1 MIASA
6 LHLPAPKELRDLF
19 HDVLAKDVALRPGPP
34 FAVSDFY
41 PASIASYVDETL
53 TVRAVVALDL
63 PLSAFAGAAVALL
76 PGSAATAAIQL
87 GSVTGA
93 LAASV
98 SEICSAMAALFTT
111 GLPTGLTTG
120 LTTGT
125 GRPLRLYAAHV
136 AGSALPADARMR
148 TQVLG
153 RRQDFFVDVA
163 GYGTG
168 RLAVVLVP

>member
-93 LAASV
+93 LAESV
-98 SEICSAMAALFTT
+98 GEICSAMTSLFTT
-111 GLPTGLTTG
+111 AA
-120 LTTGT
+120 TGT

-153 RRQDFFVDVA
+153 RRQDFFVDVT

>member
-1 MIASA
+1 MIASP

-41 PASIASYVDETL
+41 PATIASYVDETL

-76 PGSAATAAIQL
+76 PGSAATAAVQL

-93 LAASV
+93 LAESV
-98 SEICSAMAALFTT
+98 GEICSAMASLFSSATT
-111 GLPTGLTTG
+111 
-120 LTTGT
+120 
-125 GRPLRLYAAHV
+125 RPLRLYAAHV

-153 RRQDFFVDVA
+153 RRQDFFVDVT